1 MLTSGKVFLEGS
13 TFEVGFIL
21 IWIDEFLPPDWS
33 IDLWIMMGF
42 GGSTRFDWGLGKLLK
57 AFNSLTLIWCL
68 SGAGLE

>member
-33 IDLWIMMGF
+33 IDLGITMGF
-42 GGSTRFDWGLGKLLK
+42 GGCTWFDWALEKLLQ

-68 SGAGLE
+68 SGVGLE